1 MTKKLEEL
9 LNLPDSKE
17 IVNDAKKEDKK
28 QKKEVPLVEQSET
41 IRNIAEL
48 DKITSA
54 LPAVKG
60 LGEMADTELN
70 DVADKAMSAYDDLM
84 DLYGAVS
91 VEVVTQMALK
101 VKELFQSDFV
111 IAESGIASPIVG
123 SQKSSGLY
131 FIGCFSD
138 KSSVVEQ
145 FQFEGYRDQIMNEA
159 ALHAFKI
166 LNESLVD

>member
-1 MTKKLEEL
+1 MKSIVELCLNKLKRNDLTLACAEASLGGL
-9 LNLPDSKE
+9 LGQSIVAIPGASQVFRGTISTYSNQSK
-17 IVNDAKKEDKK
+17 I
-28 QKKEVPLVEQSET
+28 
-41 IRNIAEL
+41 NI
-48 DKITSA
+48 
-54 LPAVKG
+54 
-60 LGEMADTELN
+60 LGI
-70 DVADKAMSAYDDLM
+70 SDDLM
-84 DLYGAVS
+84 DVYGAVS
-91 VEVVTQMALK
+91 AEVVTQMALK

-145 FQFEGYRDQIMNEA
+145 LQFEGYRDQIMNEA

>member
-1 MTKKLEEL
+1 MKSIVELCLNKLKRNDLTLACAEASLGGL
-9 LNLPDSKE
+9 LGQSIVAIPGASQVFRGTISTYSNQSK
-17 IVNDAKKEDKK
+17 I
-28 QKKEVPLVEQSET
+28 
-41 IRNIAEL
+41 NI
-48 DKITSA
+48 
-54 LPAVKG
+54 
-60 LGEMADTELN
+60 LGI
-70 DVADKAMSAYDDLM
+70 SDDLM
-84 DLYGAVS
+84 DVYGAVS
-91 VEVVTQMALK
+91 AEVVTQMALK

-145 FQFEGYRDQIMNEA
+145 FQFKGYRDQIMNEA

>member
-1 MTKKLEEL
+1 MKSIVELCLNKLKRNDLTLACAEASLGGL
-9 LNLPDSKE
+9 LGQSIVAIPGASQVFRGTISPYSNQSK
-17 IVNDAKKEDKK
+17 I
-28 QKKEVPLVEQSET
+28 
-41 IRNIAEL
+41 NI
-48 DKITSA
+48 
-54 LPAVKG
+54 
-60 LGEMADTELN
+60 LGI
-70 DVADKAMSAYDDLM
+70 SDDLM
-84 DLYGAVS
+84 DVYGAVS
-91 VEVVTQMALK
+91 AEVVTQMALK

-145 FQFEGYRDQIMNEA
+145 FQFKGYRDQIMNEA

>member
-1 MTKKLEEL
+1 MMKSIVELCLNKLKRNDLTLACAEASLGGL
-9 LNLPDSKE
+9 LGQSIVAIPGASQVFRGTISTYSNQSK
-17 IVNDAKKEDKK
+17 I
-28 QKKEVPLVEQSET
+28 
-41 IRNIAEL
+41 NI
-48 DKITSA
+48 
-54 LPAVKG
+54 
-60 LGEMADTELN
+60 LGI
-70 DVADKAMSAYDDLM
+70 SDDLM
-84 DLYGAVS
+84 DVYGAVS

-145 FQFEGYRDQIMNEA
+145 FQFKGYRDQIMNEA

>member
-1 MTKKLEEL
+1 MKSIVELCLNKLKRNDLTLACAEASLGGL
-9 LNLPDSKE
+9 LGQSIVAIPGASQVFRGTISTYSNQSK
-17 IVNDAKKEDKK
+17 I
-28 QKKEVPLVEQSET
+28 
-41 IRNIAEL
+41 NI
-48 DKITSA
+48 
-54 LPAVKG
+54 
-60 LGEMADTELN
+60 LGI
-70 DVADKAMSAYDDLM
+70 SDDLM
-84 DLYGAVS
+84 DVYGAVS

-123 SQKSSGLY
+123 SQKSAGLY

-138 KSSVVEQ
+138 KSSVVQQ

>member
-1 MTKKLEEL
+1 MKSIVELCLNKLKRNDLTLAFAEASLGGL
-9 LNLPDSKE
+9 LGQSIVAIPGASQVFRGTISTYSNQSK
-17 IVNDAKKEDKK
+17 I
-28 QKKEVPLVEQSET
+28 
-41 IRNIAEL
+41 NI
-48 DKITSA
+48 
-54 LPAVKG
+54 
-60 LGEMADTELN
+60 LGI
-70 DVADKAMSAYDDLM
+70 SDDLM
-84 DLYGAVS
+84 DVYGAVS
-91 VEVVTQMALK
+91 AEVVTQMALK

>member
-1 MTKKLEEL
+1 MKSIVELCLNKLKRNDLTLACAEASLGGL
-9 LNLPDSKE
+9 LGQSIVAIPGASQVFRGTISTYSNQSK
-17 IVNDAKKEDKK
+17 I
-28 QKKEVPLVEQSET
+28 
-41 IRNIAEL
+41 NI
-48 DKITSA
+48 
-54 LPAVKG
+54 
-60 LGEMADTELN
+60 LG
-70 DVADKAMSAYDDLM
+70 VSDDLM
-84 DLYGAVS
+84 DVYGAVS

>member
-1 MTKKLEEL
+1 MKSIVELCLNKLKRNDLSLACAEASLGGL
-9 LNLPDSKE
+9 LGQSIVAIPGASQVFRGTISTYSNQSK
-17 IVNDAKKEDKK
+17 I
-28 QKKEVPLVEQSET
+28 
-41 IRNIAEL
+41 NI
-48 DKITSA
+48 
-54 LPAVKG
+54 
-60 LGEMADTELN
+60 LGI
-70 DVADKAMSAYDDLM
+70 SDDLM
-84 DLYGAVS
+84 DVYGAVS
-91 VEVVTQMALK
+91 AEVVTQMALK

>member
-1 MTKKLEEL
+1 MKSIVEPCLNKLKRNDLTLACAEASLGGL
-9 LNLPDSKE
+9 LGQSIVAIPGASQVFRGTISTYSNQSK
-17 IVNDAKKEDKK
+17 I
-28 QKKEVPLVEQSET
+28 
-41 IRNIAEL
+41 NI
-48 DKITSA
+48 
-54 LPAVKG
+54 
-60 LGEMADTELN
+60 LG
-70 DVADKAMSAYDDLM
+70 VSDDLM
-84 DLYGAVS
+84 DVYGAVS

>member
-1 MTKKLEEL
+1 MKSIVELCLNKLKRNDLTLACAEASLGGL
-9 LNLPDSKE
+9 LGQSIVAIPGASQVFRGTISTYSNQSK
-17 IVNDAKKEDKK
+17 I
-28 QKKEVPLVEQSET
+28 
-41 IRNIAEL
+41 NI
-48 DKITSA
+48 
-54 LPAVKG
+54 
-60 LGEMADTELN
+60 LGI
-70 DVADKAMSAYDDLM
+70 SDDLM
-84 DLYGAVS
+84 DVYGAVS
-91 VEVVTQMALK
+91 AEVVTQMALK

-131 FIGCFSD
+131 FIGSFSD

-145 FQFEGYRDQIMNEA
+145 FQFKGYRDQIMNEA

>member
-1 MTKKLEEL
+1 MKSIVELCLNKLKRNDLTLACAEASLGGL
-9 LNLPDSKE
+9 LGQSIVAIPGASQVFRGTISTYSNQSK
-17 IVNDAKKEDKK
+17 I
-28 QKKEVPLVEQSET
+28 
-41 IRNIAEL
+41 NI
-48 DKITSA
+48 
-54 LPAVKG
+54 
-60 LGEMADTELN
+60 LGI
-70 DVADKAMSAYDDLM
+70 SDDLM
-84 DLYGAVS
+84 DVYGAVS

-145 FQFEGYRDQIMNEA
+145 FQFEGYRAQIMNEA

>member
-1 MTKKLEEL
+1 MMKSIVELCLNKLKRNDLTLACAEASLGGL
-9 LNLPDSKE
+9 LGQSIVAIPGASQVFRGTISTYSNQSK
-17 IVNDAKKEDKK
+17 I
-28 QKKEVPLVEQSET
+28 
-41 IRNIAEL
+41 NI
-48 DKITSA
+48 
-54 LPAVKG
+54 
-60 LGEMADTELN
+60 LGI
-70 DVADKAMSAYDDLM
+70 SDDLM
-84 DLYGAVS
+84 DVYGAVS
-91 VEVVTQMALK
+91 AEVVTQMALK

-145 FQFEGYRDQIMNEA
+145 FQFKGYRDQIMNEA

>member
-1 MTKKLEEL
+1 MKSIVELCLNKLKRNDLTLACAEASLGGL
-9 LNLPDSKE
+9 LGQSIVAIPGASQVFRGTISTYSNQSK
-17 IVNDAKKEDKK
+17 I
-28 QKKEVPLVEQSET
+28 
-41 IRNIAEL
+41 NI
-48 DKITSA
+48 
-54 LPAVKG
+54 
-60 LGEMADTELN
+60 LGI
-70 DVADKAMSAYDDLM
+70 SDDLM
-84 DLYGAVS
+84 DVYGAVS

-145 FQFEGYRDQIMNEA
+145 FQFKGYRDQIMNEA

>member
-1 MTKKLEEL
+1 MKSIVELCLNKLKRNDLTLACAEASLGGL
-9 LNLPDSKE
+9 LDQSIVAIPGASQVFRGTISTYSNQSK
-17 IVNDAKKEDKK
+17 I
-28 QKKEVPLVEQSET
+28 
-41 IRNIAEL
+41 NI
-48 DKITSA
+48 
-54 LPAVKG
+54 
-60 LGEMADTELN
+60 LGI
-70 DVADKAMSAYDDLM
+70 SDDLM
-84 DLYGAVS
+84 DVYGAVS

>member
-1 MTKKLEEL
+1 MMKSIVELCLNKLKRNDLTLACAEASLGGL
-9 LNLPDSKE
+9 LGQSIVAIPGASQVFRGTISTYSNQSK
-17 IVNDAKKEDKK
+17 I
-28 QKKEVPLVEQSET
+28 
-41 IRNIAEL
+41 NI
-48 DKITSA
+48 
-54 LPAVKG
+54 
-60 LGEMADTELN
+60 LG
-70 DVADKAMSAYDDLM
+70 VSDDLM
-84 DLYGAVS
+84 DVYGAVS